1 VNPRSLG
8 LVMTHREVEA
18 GCRELSQDLAK
29 GRIVDVIASYRHTQ
43 GDYLRAL
50 GEKEGR

>member
-18 GCRELSQDLAK
+18 GCRELSQDLAT
-29 GRIVDVIASYRHTQ
+29 GRIVDVIASYHHTQ
-43 GDYLRAL
+43 GDYLCAL